1 MKFRSL
7 SRSPYQL
14 KIVKTIKTA
23 TFFGFPLVKKADV
36 DKWVQKITVSF
47 YEDRKDWWGLHQDT
61 EGKVQGSS
69 HKGKEREIVSESM
82 LEGIG
87 ELP

>member
-47 YEDRKDWWGLHQDT
+47 YEDRKD
-61 EGKVQGSS
+61 
-69 HKGKEREIVSESM
+69 
-82 LEGIG
+82 
-87 ELP
+87 